1 MLDKGENDMKR
12 VAFWFMLML
21 VGTLV
26 LGACSSDSAD
36 KESNKEKNNK
46 EVVATVNGENIA
58 SEEYQKELEAT
69 KAMYTQQ
76 GVDFKEIDGEMKKQ
90 VEQSVLDQLINT
102 KLVLQSAE
110 NDGISVGQ
118 KEIDAEIG
126 NVKGQFEDDKQYQ
139 AALKENKITEEELT
153 QQVRQQLI
161 ITQYLDKN
169 IGDVKVSEDE
179 VKLVYDQYKEQAE
192 SMKQEVKDFETMKPE
207 LEQQAIAQKKNEEV
221 SKHIEDLRAKNE
233 KNIEILL

>member
-1 MLDKGENDMKR
+1 MKR

-26 LGACSSDSAD
+26 LGACSSDSAE
-36 KESNKEKNNK
+36 KESNKEKNK
-46 EVVATVNGENIA
+46 EAVATVNGENIA

-76 GVDFKEIDGEMKKQ
+76 GVDFEEIDGEMKKQ

-110 NDGISVGQ
+110 DDGISVGQ

-126 NVKGQFEDDKQYQ
+126 NVKEQFEDDKQYQ

-169 IGDVKVSEDE
+169 IGDIKVSEDE
-179 VKLVYDQYKEQAE
+179 VKVVYDQYKQQAE
-192 SMKQEVKDFETMKPE
+192 SMKQEVQDFETMKPE
-207 LEQQAIAQKKNEEV
+207 LEQQAIAQKKNEEM
-221 SKHIEDLRAKNE
+221 SKHIEDLRTKNE

>member
-1 MLDKGENDMKR
+1 MKR